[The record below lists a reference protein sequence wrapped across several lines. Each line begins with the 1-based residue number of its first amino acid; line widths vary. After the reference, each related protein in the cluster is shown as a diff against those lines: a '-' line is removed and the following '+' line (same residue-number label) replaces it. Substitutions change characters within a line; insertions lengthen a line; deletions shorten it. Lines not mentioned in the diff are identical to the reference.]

1 MNITS
6 YTSYAEIRQVVGLSV
21 KELPDAE
28 LAVEMY
34 NNVLQL
40 KLQEVVLPTA
50 APGPGPLDS
59 RFLAVAALA
68 ENART
73 TAEQKLYNLTR
84 LYSTY
89 VVAYEVSMSLS
100 SRTPKTISDGKHT
113 LVRFSPESVYLT
125 TAKNVAE
132 QVKDLRQKI
141 EAIAEVTDE
150 IVTLPLLTAIKPAF
164 NVVTNE

>member
-21 KELPDAE
+21 KELPDTE
-28 LAVEMY
+28 LAVELY

-40 KLQEVVLPTA
+40 KLQEVVLPSAT
-50 APGPGPLDS
+50 PGPGPLDA
-59 RFLAVAALA
+59 RFLVIAALA

-100 SRTPKTISDGKHT
+100 TRTPKTIADGKHT
-113 LVRFSPESVYLT
+113 LVRFSPESVYQD
-125 TAKNVAE
+125 TAKNISK
-132 QVKDLRQKI
+132 QVEDLRQKI
-141 EAIAEVTDE
+141 EAISDDTTVL
-150 IVTLPLLTAIKPAF
+150 IMPLMTAIKPAY
-164 NVVTNE
+164 NVVTDE